1 MKKIVIV
8 IVLLSGFVLLNDRA
22 ALYDKQITPSVRS
35 YLPFDW
41 TVHYQDAAYHLLDKE
56 KYFIIHSDGL
66 FPTAG
71 LTPSAKDKI
80 FVTNIN
86 GIYWTDNRI
95 IVDVL
100 SEEGRKLIEIKET
113 VTGHYVKEYDFV
125 TSKSLLEMNDRVAFD
140 SPPTIIKY
148 WRLVG
153 SFYLLILFG
162 GIIFFYKRKQ
172 SS

>member
-1 MKKIVIV
+1 MKKIVLI

-22 ALYDKQITPSVRS
+22 ALYDKQITPSIRS

-56 KYFIIHSDGL
+56 KYFIIHSDDL
-66 FPTAG
+66 FPTEG
-71 LTPSAKDKI
+71 RLTSGKDKI

-86 GIYWTDNRI
+86 GIYWTDNRV

-100 SEEGRKLIEIKET
+100 SEKGRELIEIKET
-113 VTGHYVKEYDFV
+113 MTNHYVRAYDFV
-125 TSKSLLEMNDRVAFD
+125 TSKSLLEMSDRVD
-140 SPPTIIKY
+140 LNSPPTIIKY

-162 GIIFFYKRKQ
+162 GIVFFCKRKQ